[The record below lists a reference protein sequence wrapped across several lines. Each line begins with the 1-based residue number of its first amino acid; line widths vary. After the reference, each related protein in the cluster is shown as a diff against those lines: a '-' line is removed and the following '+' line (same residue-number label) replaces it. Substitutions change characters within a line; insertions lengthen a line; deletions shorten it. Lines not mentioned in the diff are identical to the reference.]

1 MTQELNYTEYIERYL
16 QGLMPPEERLWF
28 EKEIEGNPDLQAEI
42 DFHMKVDAVLTD
54 KKSIDLKNTLDKIH
68 AEIDI
73 VAADS
78 YLETKRKR
86 RLSPSLYGIVTLV
99 LVGVILFATKLH
111 TTTDEL
117 ISAYYKPEKSYVSFR
132 GDGEQNNLLPEALN
146 YYENHNYS
154 KAIAIFEQILEKDPN
169 QVGANLYSGI
179 AYLELKNYDKANDKF
194 QHIISLDPNPFVES
208 AKWYLGL
215 CYLFTDETVK
225 AKNIFSELADAGGVY
240 SKDARKIMKRI

>member
-16 QGLMPPEERLWF
+16 QNQMPLEEIVWF

-54 KKSIDLKNTLDKIH
+54 KKSLDLKNTLDKIH
-68 AEIDI
+68 NEIDV
-73 VAADS
+73 VADDS
-78 YLETKRKR
+78 KESSKKR
-86 RLSPSLYGIVTLV
+86 RISPSFYSIITIIV
-99 LVGVILFATKLH
+99 VGAILFATKLH
-111 TTTDEL
+111 TSTDDL
-117 ISAYYKPEKSYVSFR
+117 ISDFYKPEKSFVSYR
-132 GDGEQNNLLPEALN
+132 GDASENNLLPEALD

-154 KAIAIFEQILEKDPN
+154 KAIVVFEQILASDPN

-179 AYLELKNYDKANDKF
+179 AYLELKNYEKANINF
-194 QHIISLDPNPFVES
+194 QRIINLAPNPFVES

-215 CYLFTDETVK
+215 CYLFTDEREK
-225 AKNIFSELADAGGVY
+225 AKEIFTELADAEGVY